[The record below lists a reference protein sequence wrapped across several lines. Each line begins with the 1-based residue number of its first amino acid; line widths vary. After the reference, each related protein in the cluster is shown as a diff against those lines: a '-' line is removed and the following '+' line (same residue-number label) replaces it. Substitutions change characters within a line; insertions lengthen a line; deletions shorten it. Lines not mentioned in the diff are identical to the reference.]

1 MSLAERRWLRL
12 FTLCI
17 LYVAQ
22 GVPFGFMATALPTYI
37 KSAGVSD
44 AVVGSALAM
53 TTLPYTFK
61 WIWGPLMDLL
71 TIPSLGR
78 RRPWIMFAQLM
89 MAVTVLAMLAI
100 PDVTVDLEM
109 LAWIILIHSV
119 FNSMQDVAVDALAVD
134 LLDDHERGRANGLM
148 YACKYGGVVIGAGV
162 MPRVIESY
170 GLATALVLQTGVL
183 LAIMVVPLLVRERS
197 GPPPEKPPFRDVFA
211 GIAQV
216 ATLRSTLFAA
226 LLILGLNIGIGTLY
240 IVGIGLYTNEL
251 GWEPTDYTDLVGG
264 IQPLVGFGAS
274 ILGGFLADLVGPKRM
289 TMIASFALGTGWIL
303 FSLAQPLWFDDTFI
317 YIVAIWD
324 IACMSI
330 MLVSS
335 YALCMAVSSPRVAA
349 TQFAAY
355 MALAN
360 MSSTIGYR
368 LGGIAMEHVTYRELY
383 VIAGIAQGAVTLLAL
398 FIDPK
403 EARTKLPLTRWR
415 VGPFT
420 VVNAI
425 VFVAA
430 VVVAPVVLLLL
441 R

>member
-1 MSLAERRWLRL
+1 MGLAERRWLRL
-12 FTLCI
+12 FTLCV
-17 LYVAQ
+17 LYAAQ
-22 GVPFGFMATALPTYI
+22 GIPFGFMATALPAYI
-37 KSAGVSD
+37 KSAGVAD
-44 AVVGSALAM
+44 AILGSALAM

-61 WIWGPLMDLL
+61 WIWGPLMDLI

-89 MAVTVLAMLAI
+89 MAVTVLAILAI
-100 PDVTVDLEM
+100 PDVTVDVEL

-134 LLDDHERGRANGLM
+134 LLDDSERGRANGLM
-148 YACKYGGVVIGAGV
+148 YACKYGGVVVGAGV
-162 MPRVIESY
+162 MPRVIDAY
-170 GLATALVLQTGVL
+170 GLTTALVLQTGIL
-183 LAIMVVPLLVRERS
+183 LAIMLVPMLVRERQ
-197 GPPPEKPPFRDVFA
+197 GPPPERVKIHEVFD

-216 ATLRSTLFAA
+216 STLRSTLFAA

-251 GWEPTDYTDLVGG
+251 GWDPTDYTDLVGG
-264 IQPLVGFGAS
+264 IQPIVGFAAS

-289 TMIASFALGTGWIL
+289 TMIASFALGAGWVM
-303 FSLAQPLWFDDTFI
+303 FSLAQPLWTNDAFI
-317 YIVAIWD
+317 YVVAIWD
-324 IACMSI
+324 VGCMSV

-335 YALCMAVSSPRVAA
+335 YALCMAVSWPRVAA

-383 VIAGIAQGAVTLLAL
+383 VIAGIVQGAVTLLAL
-398 FIDPK
+398 WIDPS
-403 EARTKLPLTRWR
+403 EARSKLPRGRRL
-415 VGPFT
+415 GPFT

-425 VFVAA
+425 VFTLA
-430 VVVAPVVLLLL
+430 VVIAPVVLLLL